1 MNITTT
7 KRSVDVWKDVRHTPM
22 ALTFLTSGTG
32 FSINRFEYNKWLDIV
47 LSGGTVDHVYVYL
60 SVMEFE
66 MAFWLVDSFTDAQ
79 AVQAI
84 EQGGH
89 VDLADFYKISENTF
103 LKWFTKPLGFP
114 VTVPAKGGIPDL
126 DLPQTEAL
134 SRNLRWNLYSNV
146 WFHQKQ
152 LSSDTYGEV
161 VQVFKIPF
169 SDLDLLF
176 GEPLLESVDVL
187 FALKD
192 FDPFGICNTGPDVVQ
207 DVELILSSRPAVE
220 TMTKVF
226 ADVTCPCPPFCNG
239 QKFGLLLS

>member
-1 MNITTT
+1 MNITTI
-7 KRSVDVWKDVRHTPM
+7 KQSVDVWKDVRHTPM

-32 FSINRFEYNKWLDIV
+32 FSITRFEYDKWLSINN
-47 LSGGTVDHVYVYL
+47 GNVDHIYVYL

-66 MAFWLVDSFTDAQ
+66 MAFWLVDSFTDAA
-79 AVQAI
+79 AVHAI
-84 EQGGH
+84 EHGGP

-103 LKWFTKPLGFP
+103 LKWFTKPLISP
-114 VTVPAKGGIPDL
+114 SVVPMEGGIPVL
-126 DLPQTEAL
+126 NLPQEEAL
-134 SRNLRWNLYSNV
+134 GRNLRWNLYSNV

-152 LSSDTYGEV
+152 LSSETYGEV

-169 SDLDLLF
+169 SDLMFLF
-176 GEPLLESVDVL
+176 DDQPIPSVDVL

-192 FDPFGICNTGPDVVQ
+192 FQPLSSCNTGLDVVQ
-207 DVELILSSRPAVE
+207 DVELILSSRPTVE

-239 QKFGLLLS
+239 QKFGLLLD